1 MVTEHASDFL
11 TRLRQSWRRAV
22 SRRRT
27 IGELAAYPPGELTRI
42 ASDVGLS
49 GKDLWHLC
57 CGHMGPSALLPQ
69 RLQLLGIDPEF
80 VRHAA
85 PTTFRDLA
93 RVCAS
98 CKASRRCARFGLRR
112 RPSRAGR
119 LLLEQP
125 DHRRPDGARGW
136 THGTIMK
143 EKGGQHALVDDTSCR
158 TTSDAHA

>member
-27 IGELAAYPPGELTRI
+27 IGELAASAPGELTRI

-49 GKDLWHLC
+49 GEDLRHLC
-57 CGHMGPSALLPQ
+57 CGHMGPSELLPQ

-80 VRHAA
+80 LRHAA

-98 CKASRRCARFGLRR
+98 CKASRRCARDLGCGDVQAGLDDYCLNSPTIDALTVR
-112 RPSRAGR
+112 
-119 LLLEQP
+119 E
-125 DHRRPDGARGW
+125 DGQ
-136 THGTIMK
+136 TV
-143 EKGGQHALVDDTSCR
+143 Q
-158 TTSDAHA
+158 